1 MALNAALSGS
11 ASAATRIVHPQP
23 ELQPATTVSGQEM
36 GMLGDLGRVEL
47 STLALIIKES
57 VGLPAASA
65 GTSPTLREVKRR
77 LARRPEVDLSEA
89 SSAELRAIVRQAAL
103 DGISPLVV

>member
-1 MALNAALSGS
+1 MLAISPFF
-11 ASAATRIVHPQP
+11 VMP
-23 ELQPATTVSGQEM
+23 TVSALVWKNMMMHPSNGV
-36 GMLGDLGRVEL
+36 LAWL
-47 STLALIIKES
+47 SES
-57 VGLPAASA
+57 IGLPAASA

-103 DGISPLVV
+103 GGISPLVV